1 MDTASK
7 RKAACVC
14 AGDIEALARQGV
26 ERAVAARAAFVEL
39 TPEQAGAVGGGAYS
53 SLLAYWIAGGRPYD
67 LYGFGGLTAD
77 LGGMTYGF

>member
-26 ERAVAARAAFVEL
+26 ERAVAAREAFVEL
-39 TPEQAGAVGGGAYS
+39 TAEQAGAVGGGA
-53 SLLAYWIAGGRPYD
+53 LLSYWIAGGRPYD